1 MNSNTMIFTLMAIL
15 FLYVSSSYGMNVHT
29 SADDDFEVTQ
39 QTATTFLSMHENSSS
54 VFAKRE
60 AGRNCVPCKFGANPC
75 CAPNICV
82 KKTLRPDECQE
93 VKQGK

>member
-1 MNSNTMIFTLMAIL
+1 MAIACL
-15 FLYVSSSYGMNVHT
+15 FVSSSFGMNVHT

-39 QTATTFLSMHENSSS
+39 QTATGFLSTHENSSS
-54 VFAKRE
+54 FDKRE
-60 AGRNCVPCKFGANPC
+60 TPGPGKHCVPCKFGANPC
-75 CAPNICV
+75 CSPNICV